1 LKKHPR
7 ISDDYPFEGI
17 ITELDGQMMANLSLG
32 MMAMTNLS
40 LEMMTNLSL
49 EKTADHFDQQQ
60 WREDEG
66 RQ

>member
-1 LKKHPR
+1 
-7 ISDDYPFEGI
+7 
-17 ITELDGQMMANLSLG
+17 MMANLGLG
-32 MMAMTNLS
+32 MMTMTNLS

-49 EKTADHFDQQQ
+49 EKTADYFDQQQ